1 LSNTPIKSLGNLES
15 VGRDLDLRGTPL
27 SKMYTKSQ
35 IRGMVN
41 VGGEIYF

>member
-1 LSNTPIKSLGNLES
+1 
-15 VGRDLDLRGTPL
+15 LDLVGTPL

>member
-1 LSNTPIKSLGNLES
+1 
-15 VGRDLDLRGTPL
+15 LDLVGTPL

-41 VGGEIYF
+41 VGGEIYFLSVGKSIFKS